1 MDKLDAGISKRP
13 SRFDR
18 KYHFA
23 LPSTH
28 ERAQYVEH
36 WRWVKSIHTMSFVY
50 LIRSPA
56 AQSHEYSPPSAAD
69 TKSVRAKLLKLQP
82 NLALPTNFSA
92 AIAKITDG
100 FSFAYLQETF
110 VSALLS
116 LARSGSSP
124 ANTSTQNGPDS
135 SIAAPSTP
143 PPKVSS
149 SDSLEANPVW
159 QAIKSQVETLRRE
172 MKDSRK
178 SVEDAERN
186 SIASDPK
193 TSSAGIAG
201 FGLRR

>member
-23 LPSTH
+23 LPTTH

-36 WRWVKSIHTMSFVY
+36 WRWVKFLQTMSFIY

-56 AQSHEYSPPSAAD
+56 AQSHEYSPPPAAD
-69 TKSVRAKLLKLQP
+69 TKSVRAKLLRIQP
-82 NLALPTNFSA
+82 NLALPTNLST

-124 ANTSTQNGPDS
+124 VNTSTQNAPNS
-135 SIAAPSTP
+135 SNAAPSTP
-143 PPKVSS
+143 SPQISS
-149 SDSLEANPVW
+149 SESLEANPVW
-159 QAIKSQVETLRRE
+159 QAIKSQVETLRKE

-193 TSSAGIAG
+193 TSSAGSAG
-201 FGLRR
+201 FGLGR